1 MYLSKVSIKNYR
13 GIEDLNVEFDPVI
26 NVIIGENGSQKSAL
40 IDAIRLL
47 YDLGSP
53 VREIYASVDD
63 FHEKVIHTEF
73 GLQTVRADQIE
84 ISYEFRELSSIQKGA
99 FYEYMV
105 IDPKNRENDYAR
117 IKISYTDDK
126 KKFPRFTFSTG
137 IVDGQKAD
145 YKTFELF
152 QHYYLDALRDSTR
165 DLLKNRNSVLG
176 RVIKR
181 YVDKG
186 QTHDQIEGIMREA
199 NDKLLE
205 RDEVK
210 NTRSGVNK
218 NLENIFKK
226 NLENKIGLKI
236 EHSKTEY
243 IVNAIKPFLPHNRST
258 LTDDGFQ
265 LWQNSLGF
273 NNLIYIATVLG
284 DIREQLLEDK
294 TPHYALLIEE
304 PEAHLHPQL
313 QLSLYNFLTATN
325 KGENSQL
332 FITTHS
338 PTLTSRVPLKNLILL
353 DQGSVFQLG
362 TIFKGRVKEGIIE
375 DTRGKKRLN
384 KDDFRSRQ
392 RKLERYIDVTKSQL
406 FYAKSLLLVEGI
418 SEELLIS
425 AFTQIENYRLEDYQI
440 ELVNVKG
447 TSFYPFLYL
456 FNSSNPKKNIGKHV
470 TIITD
475 DDRFTDSKNKEYGFN
490 KLIENGYRK
499 LKELDQNIQSALPTN
514 RIANLESVSKGA
526 KNILISHSVK
536 TLEYEL
542 AIANIEK
549 DRTKLKDNLL
559 IEYLEKTESDKIK
572 LIEEYLLTLP
582 NDQMNSEERRRIGIL
597 VWKVITTKA
606 EFAQGFSMYVIDNL
620 KKAKN
625 KFNIP
630 DYIKE
635 GLTHLTKID
644 GI

>member
-13 GIEDLNVEFDPVI
+13 GIEDLDVEFDPVI

-53 VREIYASVDD
+53 VREIYATVDD
-63 FHEKVIHTEF
+63 FHEKVIQTEF
-73 GLQTVRADQIE
+73 GLQTFRADQIE
-84 ISYEFRELSSIQKGA
+84 ISYEFRDLSSIQKGA

-105 IDPKNRENDYAR
+105 IDPKNRKNDYAR

-152 QHYYLDALRDSTR
+152 QHYYLGALRDSTR

-186 QTHDQIEGIMREA
+186 QTHDQIEGIMKEA
-199 NDKLLE
+199 NDRLLE

-226 NLENKIGLKI
+226 NPENKIGLKI

-353 DQGSVFQLG
+353 DQGNAFQLG
-362 TIFKGRVKEGIIE
+362 AIFKGRVKEEIVE
-375 DTRGKKRLN
+375 DTNKNRKLN

-456 FNSSNPKKNIGKHV
+456 LNSSNPKKNIGKRV

-475 DDRFTDSKNKEYGFN
+475 DDRFTDSKHKEYGFK
-490 KLIENGYRK
+490 KLTENGYQK

-514 RIANLESVSKGA
+514 RIANLKSVSNGA
-526 KNILISHSVK
+526 KNILIRHSVK

-559 IEYLEKTESDKIK
+559 IEYLEKTELDKIK

-582 NDQMNSEERRRIGIL
+582 NDQLNSKEMRRVGIL
-597 VWKVITTKA
+597 VWKAITTKA
-606 EFAQGFSMYVIDNL
+606 EFAQNFSMYIIDNL
-620 KKAKN
+620 KKAKT
-625 KFNIP
+625 KFNVP

-635 GLTHLTKID
+635 GLTHLTRID